1 MVQYLTVTD
10 VLDMHEYLVGPGF
23 LRRRDLLESA
33 IAVPQATMFGSD
45 LYPGLY
51 DKAAALMRS
60 LSQNHAFQ
68 DGNKRIAWYA
78 WRLFLQANGIKV
90 RANPEEVVE
99 LFERLATHQ
108 IDVPEIAEF
117 LMGRSGHN

>member
-1 MVQYLTVTD
+1 
-10 VLDMHEYLVGPGF
+10 
-23 LRRRDLLESA
+23 
-33 IAVPQATMFGSD
+33 MFGSD

-51 DKAAALMRS
+51 DKAAALIRS

-78 WRLFLQANGIKV
+78 GRVFLQANGIKI
-90 RANPEEVVE
+90 RATPEEAVE

-108 IDVPEIAEF
+108 IDVPEIAAF
-117 LMGRSGHN
+117 LLERTDRR